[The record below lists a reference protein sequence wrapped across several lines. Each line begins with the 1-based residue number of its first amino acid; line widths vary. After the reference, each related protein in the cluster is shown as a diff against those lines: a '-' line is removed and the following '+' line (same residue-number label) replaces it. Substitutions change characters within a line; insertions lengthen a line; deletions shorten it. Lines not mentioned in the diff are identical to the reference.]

1 MGYQDPGC
9 IHGGHSLGHTY
20 NLCWL
25 HFLSCLQVR
34 PFGGTDMPVCL
45 PSPKS
50 WTQTLKAGSNFR
62 DDQIRVSFLASGRM
76 REDEVTPSLVDFELE
91 PSSVCPSSD
100 SRRRQDQD
108 LTKDSDTHTLTC
120 LTDTRAIHRRTD
132 SVVFTATAR
141 GTVYPIASQR
151 TRGRAVNSLEE
162 HKQQIAATFPNR
174 NHSST
179 NKNSLRRC

>member
-34 PFGGTDMPVCL
+34 PFGGTDMPACL

-50 WTQTLKAGSNFR
+50 WTQTLKAGSSFR

-76 REDEVTPSLVDFELE
+76 REDEVTPNLVDFELE

-100 SRRRQDQD
+100 SRRRQKQD
-108 LTKDSDTHTLTC
+108 LTKDSFRHPYSYLPY
-120 LTDTRAIHRRTD
+120 RYKSHPQENRQRRFYSD
-132 SVVFTATAR
+132 SER
-141 GTVYPIASQR
+141 
-151 TRGRAVNSLEE
+151 NSLS
-162 HKQQIAATFPNR
+162 HSFPED
-174 NHSST
+174 T
-179 NKNSLRRC
+179 G